1 MPPQTSSILI
11 PTKFCHVHK
20 IYTCQQNFP
29 HASWIYSTK
38 PTQKKFHNF
47 NAPKIQ
53 AKIHSITSHI
63 ANITKIPWATNIV
76 QDCTMSIQN
85 VPRAK
90 IITWSIIQCP
100 KFQKEHTTTKWQCLN
115 IKLSMKHE
123 QKKISQKKNS
133 PWSPCGNVEHG
144 FRGLEGGPLHHSF
157 QVMDGIFFSPWKV
170 RKEGPLED
178 DAIVVQREGKFGNG
192 FHKMGMKQKWPRTE
206 RSKKILRMSE
216 GKWRSLG
223 KCFFREEM
231 VSWRRKFKWKKEVN
245 SDNGGRKLKEERKV
259 KKNKKEKTKKDVP
272 NSPHPCFKKKFL
284 FSFLSFF

>member
-144 FRGLEGGPLHHSF
+144 FWGLEESPLHHSF
-157 QVMDGIFFSPWKV
+157 QVMDGIFFPMKSKERRSFGRWCHCSAKRREVWKWV
-170 RKEGPLED
+170 SQNGNEAKMAKDRK
-178 DAIVVQREGKFGNG
+178 I
-192 FHKMGMKQKWPRTE
+192 
-206 RSKKILRMSE
+206 
-216 GKWRSLG
+216 
-223 KCFFREEM
+223 
-231 VSWRRKFKWKKEVN
+231 
-245 SDNGGRKLKEERKV
+245 
-259 KKNKKEKTKKDVP
+259 
-272 NSPHPCFKKKFL
+272 
-284 FSFLSFF
+284 